1 MAAGLIATYILPS
14 FRGIWRQA
22 PLLEMA
28 MHKVLKAGALGLLAT
43 FASATVA
50 DAQSSRASH
59 HRHAAL
65 PGGYVG
71 AMRSGTVY
79 SSQGH
84 YTALVGD
91 PGGGAGFYPL
101 PYQYRVGA
109 WRYRMRNQLP
119 PWINPNPVIA
129 AAQAQAVRYYGWGD
143 PTPADSYRSGVY
155 NPIDGVGSPFFAG
168 YYGPAGDGDEDDDSS
183 FPFGRPYGP

>member
-1 MAAGLIATYILPS
+1 MRRGLVVAI
-14 FRGIWRQA
+14 
-22 PLLEMA
+22 
-28 MHKVLKAGALGLLAT
+28 VAT
-43 FASATVA
+43 FAWASAA
-50 DAQSSRASH
+50 AAQEPSKASH
-59 HRHAAL
+59 HHRHVASN
-65 PGGYVG
+65 GGYVG
-71 AMRSGTVY
+71 PIKPGAVY
-79 SSQGH
+79 SSRGH
-84 YTALVGD
+84 YAALVGD

-101 PYQYRVGA
+101 PYQVRVGA
-109 WRYRMRNQLP
+109 WRYRTQEQPPLP

-143 PTPADSYRSGVY
+143 PIPADDYRSGVY